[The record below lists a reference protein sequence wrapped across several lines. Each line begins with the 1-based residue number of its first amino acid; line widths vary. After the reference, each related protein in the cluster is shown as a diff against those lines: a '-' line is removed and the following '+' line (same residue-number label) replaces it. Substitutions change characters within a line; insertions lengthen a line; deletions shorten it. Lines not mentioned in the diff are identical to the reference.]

1 MEWGMQKI
9 FVLLPS
15 NSFKVWVFRLIF
27 IVFVTEIFAWHTSS
41 IVVMDSCLLW
51 VCFSLKRSCRGTT
64 SRDCSSSGLDKSSRV
79 EKAHSDADNISV
91 ATALQ
96 PWLVWF
102 STRSTRVMYHPQV
115 PRILS
120 RVEHVT
126 VARIVT
132 GQLTIDQG
140 TVDSFLLVEARFRK
154 NLLHAPT
161 ARAGFLQGARSVNSQ
176 EEGNILTPQLI
187 TPDIAYLGLSFLWIS
202 NSNNLFLK

>member
-64 SRDCSSSGLDKSSRV
+64 SRDCSSSRLDKSGRV

-96 PWLVWF
+96 PWLAWF

-115 PRILS
+115 PRLLS
-120 RVEHVT
+120 RVEQRNRSSYSYWSSHHRPRHGWFFPLSRGRIQKEL
-126 VARIVT
+126 VARTYCTCWI
-132 GQLTIDQG
+132 L
-140 TVDSFLLVEARFRK
+140 
-154 NLLHAPT
+154 
-161 ARAGFLQGARSVNSQ
+161 ARS
-176 EEGNILTPQLI
+176 
-187 TPDIAYLGLSFLWIS
+187 
-202 NSNNLFLK
+202 KMC